1 MFSILIG
8 LTIYKYSNGR
18 RITINLALIL
28 IIIPIEIVQFI
39 TQMLYSEYSSAHEN
53 LSSNFYLNAAQGIFV
68 YTLFYQV
75 CIFGAIDVSKVWVLR
90 SNTKLICVFYCILF
104 GFANIVQSLVLERF
118 IKFAVTTK

>member
-1 MFSILIG
+1 
-8 LTIYKYSNGR
+8 
-18 RITINLALIL
+18 
-28 IIIPIEIVQFI
+28 
-39 TQMLYSEYSSAHEN
+39 MLYSEYSSAHEN

-118 IKFAVTTK
+118 IKFAVTTN